1 MVSNFLLNLAFNL
14 FYHSKYSFTL
24 VKESIYNLQM
34 KKILFSIIISAFISF
49 NSFAGS
55 DEEVNLNK
63 VKNGEV
69 KDCFEGLNRGIFAF
83 NQVLDQTIIEPL
95 AKGYRYLPSPIRE
108 GTSNALNNISL
119 VVTIP
124 NNLLQGD
131 IMLAGKNSAR
141 FIVNTTI
148 GILGI
153 FDPASNMGLND
164 YEKEDWGQT
173 LATWGV
179 GSGCYIVLPVLGPST
194 LRDTTASLI
203 NYVGGDAW
211 YNITVDEDTHY
222 VSDFDY
228 YASRG
233 LSGVDFR
240 AKNIES
246 FDNLEKN
253 SIDFYASVKSLYLQ
267 DRKRRILNSDQI
279 IDTLDDSDWDEIET
293 N

>member
-1 MVSNFLLNLAFNL
+1 
-14 FYHSKYSFTL
+14 
-24 VKESIYNLQM
+24 M
-34 KKILFSIIISAFISF
+34 KKLSVYLIISIFISLS
-49 NSFAGS
+49 SFADS
-55 DEEVNLNK
+55 DGTIDLSKKN
-63 VKNGEV
+63 NGEV
-69 KDCFEGLNRGIFAF
+69 KDCFETFNRGVFAI
-83 NQVLDQTIIEPL
+83 NQALDALVIEPI
-95 AKGYRYLPSPIRE
+95 AKGYRYLPSPIRT

-119 VVTIP
+119 VVTVP

-131 IMLAGKNSAR
+131 IGLAGKNSAR
-141 FIVNTTI
+141 FVVNSTI

-153 FDPASNMGLND
+153 FDPASKIGLND

-173 LATWGV
+173 LGKWGV
-179 GSGCYIVLPVLGPST
+179 GEGCYIVLPILGPST
-194 LRDTTASLI
+194 LRDASASLI
-203 NYVGGDAW
+203 NYSGGNAW
-211 YNITVDEDTHY
+211 YNITVREDTHY

-233 LSGVDFR
+233 MTGVDFR

-267 DRKRRILNSDQI
+267 DRKRKILNSDEI
-279 IDTLDDSDWDEIET
+279 TDTLNDSDWEEIET